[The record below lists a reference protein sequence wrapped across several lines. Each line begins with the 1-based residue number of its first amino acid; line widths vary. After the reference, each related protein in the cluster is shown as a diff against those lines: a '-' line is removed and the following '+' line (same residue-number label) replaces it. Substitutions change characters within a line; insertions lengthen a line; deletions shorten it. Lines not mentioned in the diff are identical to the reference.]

1 MDTEEKDWRYYKDKI
16 YADYKK
22 NRKRWTVDYIIDPKS
37 PEELIG
43 SLAFLKDDYSDE
55 FDRHSTMQTL
65 IDYANQHF
73 QDVPLIKHHL
83 PNYQRYLDEYH
94 KAEQDFENDY
104 QNMIS
109 KNKRRDTS
117 MVIVCIVAII
127 AIGIEV
133 PLLHWWA
140 ILSGILTLAVPFIF
154 YWYYCYID

>member
-1 MDTEEKDWRYYKDKI
+1 MDTEEKNWRYYKDKI

-43 SLAFLKDDYSDE
+43 SLAFLKDDYSDD

-65 IDYANQHF
+65 IDYANKHF
-73 QDVPLIKHHL
+73 KDVPLIKRNL
-83 PNYQRYLDEYH
+83 PNYQRYLDED
-94 KAEQDFENDY
+94 QDFEDDY

-109 KNKRRDTS
+109 KNKRRDIS

-140 ILSGILTLAVPFIF
+140 ILSGILTLAVPFMF
-154 YWYYCYID
+154 YCYYCYID